1 MPKFGQQDLD
11 EPVAKPAMD
20 EIPAATK
27 GAAASIPTNYNG
39 TTSSFSSSPSTSAA
53 ASQQLSPEAQLA
65 KIELEKKQWEAQNAK
80 ESEHWMK
87 SYWRPAM
94 GWPYM
99 LMCFC
104 DFVAF
109 PIISMFMPQFIK
121 GMQYI
126 PWKSITL
133 DNGGLIHMAFG
144 AILGV
149 AAWTRGQEKIAGK
162 N

>member
-1 MPKFGQQDLD
+1 MAKFGNPDPTE
-11 EPVAKPAMD
+11 EPERPTVAMD
-20 EIPAATK
+20 EREPATK
-27 GAAASIPTNYNG
+27 GASTQIVNIGGGGPLSRG
-39 TTSSFSSSPSTSAA
+39 SSLSSSP
-53 ASQQLSPEAQLA
+53 QLSEAAQLA
-65 KIELEKKQWEAQNAK
+65 SIEFEKQKWQAQLEK

-87 SYWRPAM
+87 AMWRPAM
-94 GWPYM
+94 GWLYM
-99 LMCFC
+99 AMCAC
-104 DFVAF
+104 DFIIF
-109 PIISMFMPQFIK
+109 PIIAMFLPQIIP
-121 GMQYI
+121 GLTYI

>member
-1 MPKFGQQDLD
+1 MAKFGNPDPTQ
-11 EPVAKPAMD
+11 EPAKPTVAMD
-20 EIPAATK
+20 EIEPATK
-27 GAAASIPTNYNG
+27 GAAAKPEFSRGSIPSTPA
-39 TTSSFSSSPSTSAA
+39 SP
-53 ASQQLSPEAQLA
+53 QLSEAAQLA
-65 KIELEKKQWEAQNAK
+65 RIDLETKQWEAQLAK

-87 SYWRPAM
+87 AMWRPAM
-94 GWPYM
+94 GWLYM
-99 LMCFC
+99 GMCAC
-104 DFVAF
+104 DFIIF
-109 PIISMFMPQFIK
+109 PVIAMFLPQIIP
-121 GMQYI
+121 GLTYI

>member
-1 MPKFGQQDLD
+1 MPKFGNPDPNQ
-11 EPVAKPAMD
+11 EPAKPTIAMD
-20 EIPAATK
+20 EREPATK
-27 GAAASIPTNYNG
+27 GAAAQIENNTPGPSRPPISSP
-39 TTSSFSSSPSTSAA
+39 SFSSQMSEAA
-53 ASQQLSPEAQLA
+53 QLASIEFEKQKWEAQL
-65 KIELEKKQWEAQNAK
+65 AK

-87 SYWRPAM
+87 AMWRPAM
-94 GWPYM
+94 GWLYM
-99 LMCFC
+99 AMCAC
-104 DFVAF
+104 DFILF
-109 PIISMFMPQFIK
+109 PIIAMFLPQIIP
-121 GMQYI
+121 GLTYI

>member
-1 MPKFGQQDLD
+1 MPKFGNLSADD

-27 GAAASIPTNYNG
+27 GAAASINQSAPYTPI
-39 TTSSFSSSPSTSAA
+39 SSSSSA
-53 ASQQLSPEAQLA
+53 ASQQLSPEAQMA

-87 SYWRPAM
+87 SYWRPSM
-94 GWPYM
+94 GWLYM

-109 PIISMFMPQFIK
+109 PIISMFLPQFIK
-121 GMQYI
+121 GMTYI

>member
-1 MPKFGQQDLD
+1 MAKFGTPDPNL
-11 EPVAKPAMD
+11 EPERPTIPMD
-20 EIPAATK
+20 EREPATR
-27 GAAASIPTNYNG
+27 GAASRPEFSGRASF
-39 TTSSFSSSPSTSAA
+39 TSVPQISEA
-53 ASQQLSPEAQLA
+53 AQLA
-65 KIELEKKQWEAQNAK
+65 RIELETKQWQAQLDK

-87 SYWRPAM
+87 AMWRPAM
-94 GWPYM
+94 GWLYM
-99 LMCFC
+99 AMCAC
-104 DFVAF
+104 DFIIF
-109 PIISMFMPQFIK
+109 PVIAMFLPQIVP
-121 GMQYI
+121 GLTYI

>member
-1 MPKFGQQDLD
+1 MLFRS
-11 EPVAKPAMD
+11 
-20 EIPAATK
+20 
-27 GAAASIPTNYNG
+27 AS
-39 TTSSFSSSPSTSAA
+39 
-53 ASQQLSPEAQLA
+53 ASQQLSEAAQLA

-94 GWPYM
+94 GWLYM

-121 GMQYI
+121 GMTYI

>member
-1 MPKFGQQDLD
+1 MAKFGNPDPNQ
-11 EPVAKPAMD
+11 EPVKPPVAMD
-20 EIPAATK
+20 EIEPATR
-27 GAAASIPTNYNG
+27 GAASRPEFSSRG
-39 TTSSFSSSPSTSAA
+39 SFSSAPVTP
-53 ASQQLSPEAQLA
+53 QLSEAAQLA
-65 KIELEKKQWEAQNAK
+65 RIELETKQWQAQLAK

-87 SYWRPAM
+87 AMWRPAM
-94 GWPYM
+94 GWLYM
-99 LMCFC
+99 AMCAC
-104 DFVAF
+104 DFIIF
-109 PIISMFMPQFIK
+109 PIIAMFLPQIIP
-121 GMQYI
+121 GLTYI

>member
-1 MPKFGQQDLD
+1 MAKFGNPDPTQ
-11 EPVAKPAMD
+11 EPVKPTVPMD
-20 EIPAATK
+20 EREPATR
-27 GAAASIPTNYNG
+27 GAAAQVDN
-39 TTSSFSSSPSTSAA
+39 SSGGGGPPRPSLSSSP
-53 ASQQLSPEAQLA
+53 QLSEAAQLAQIDFEKQKWEAQLS
-65 KIELEKKQWEAQNAK
+65 K

-87 SYWRPAM
+87 ALWRPAM
-94 GWPYM
+94 GWLYM
-99 LMCFC
+99 AMCAC
-104 DFVAF
+104 DFIIF
-109 PIISMFMPQFIK
+109 PVIAMFLPQIVPVLT
-121 GMQYI
+121 YI

>member
-1 MPKFGQQDLD
+1 MAKFGNPDPNQ
-11 EPVAKPAMD
+11 EPVKPTVPMD
-20 EIPAATK
+20 EIEPAVR
-27 GAAASIPTNYNG
+27 GAAARP
-39 TTSSFSSSPSTSAA
+39 SFSGGGGGGSSSP
-53 ASQQLSPEAQLA
+53 QLSEAAQLA
-65 KIELEKKQWEAQNAK
+65 RIELETKQWEAQLTK

-87 SYWRPAM
+87 SLWRPAM
-94 GWPYM
+94 GWLYM
-99 LMCFC
+99 AMCAC
-104 DFVAF
+104 DFIIF
-109 PIISMFMPQFIK
+109 PVIAMFLPQIVP
-121 GMQYI
+121 GLTYI

>member
-1 MPKFGQQDLD
+1 MAKFGNPDPNQ
-11 EPVAKPAMD
+11 EPAKPTVAMD
-20 EIPAATK
+20 EREPATK
-27 GAAASIPTNYNG
+27 GAAAQVDNAPSALP
-39 TTSSFSSSPSTSAA
+39 SRPLPSSSPQVSEAA
-53 ASQQLSPEAQLA
+53 QLAQIEFEKQKWEAQLS
-65 KIELEKKQWEAQNAK
+65 K

-87 SYWRPAM
+87 ALWRPAM
-94 GWPYM
+94 GWLYM
-99 LMCFC
+99 AMCAC
-104 DFVAF
+104 DFIIF
-109 PIISMFMPQFIK
+109 PVIAMFLPQIVP
-121 GMQYI
+121 GLTYI

>member
-1 MPKFGQQDLD
+1 MPKFGTISEDD

-20 EIPAATK
+20 QIPPATK
-27 GAAASIPTNYNG
+27 GAAASINQSAPY
-39 TTSSFSSSPSTSAA
+39 SPSSSSAS
-53 ASQQLSPEAQLA
+53 ASMQLSPEAQLL
-65 KIELEKKQWEAQNAK
+65 KMELEKKQWEAQNAK
-80 ESEHWMK
+80 ENEHWMK

-94 GWPYM
+94 GWLYM

-121 GMQYI
+121 GMTYI

>member
-1 MPKFGQQDLD
+1 MAKFGTPDPNL
-11 EPVAKPAMD
+11 EPERPTIPMD
-20 EIPAATK
+20 EREPATR
-27 GAAASIPTNYNG
+27 GAASRPEFSGRASFT
-39 TTSSFSSSPSTSAA
+39 AA
-53 ASQQLSPEAQLA
+53 PQISEAAQLA
-65 KIELEKKQWEAQNAK
+65 RIELETKQWQAQLDK

-87 SYWRPAM
+87 AMWRPAM
-94 GWPYM
+94 GWLYM
-99 LMCFC
+99 AMCAC
-104 DFVAF
+104 DFIIF
-109 PIISMFMPQFIK
+109 PVIAMFLPQIVP
-121 GMQYI
+121 GLTYI

>member
-1 MPKFGQQDLD
+1 MPKFGNSTE

-27 GAAASIPTNYNG
+27 GAAASIDQSAPYRSVG
-39 TTSSFSSSPSTSAA
+39 ASSGP
-53 ASQQLSPEAQLA
+53 QLSEAAQLA
-65 KIELEKKQWEAQNAK
+65 KIELEAKQQEADHAKQN
-80 ESEHWMK
+80 EHWMK
-87 SYWRPAM
+87 AYWRPAM
-94 GWPYM
+94 GWLYM

-109 PIISMFMPQFIK
+109 PIIAMFMPQFIK
-121 GMQYI
+121 GMTYI

-162 N
+162 Q

>member
-1 MPKFGQQDLD
+1 MPKFGNPDPNE
-11 EPVAKPAMD
+11 EPVKVPVAMD
-20 EIPAATK
+20 QIDPATK
-27 GAAASIPTNYNG
+27 GAASKIE
-39 TTSSFSSSPSTSAA
+39 SFPSGPRS
-53 ASQQLSPEAQLA
+53 LSVAPQMSEAAQLA

-80 ESEHWMK
+80 QEEPWMK
-87 SYWRPAM
+87 SMWRPAM
-94 GWPYM
+94 GWLYM

-109 PIISMFMPQFIK
+109 PIVSMFMPQFIK

-162 N
+162 A

>member
-1 MPKFGQQDLD
+1 MPKFGQQDD
-11 EPVAKPAMD
+11 EEPIAKPAMD
-20 EIPAATK
+20 QIPPATK
-27 GAAASIPTNYNG
+27 GAAASINQSAPYMAPIG
-39 TTSSFSSSPSTSAA
+39 SSSIAA
-53 ASQQLSPEAQLA
+53 QQLSSEAQLA

-94 GWPYM
+94 GWLYM

-109 PIISMFMPQFIK
+109 PIVSMFMPQFIK

>member
-1 MPKFGQQDLD
+1 MPKFGTLDD
-11 EPVAKPAMD
+11 EPVVAKPAMD
-20 EIPAATK
+20 QLPPATK
-27 GAAASIPTNYNG
+27 GAAASIQTNYIDSG
-39 TTSSFSSSPSTSAA
+39 PSRPAPSAGMSEA
-53 ASQQLSPEAQLA
+53 AQLA
-65 KIELEKKQWEAQNAK
+65 AIELEKQKWEAENGKQN
-80 ESEHWMK
+80 EHWMK
-87 SYWRPAM
+87 AYWRPAM
-94 GWPYM
+94 GWLYM

-109 PIISMFMPQFIK
+109 PIIAMFMPQFLK
-121 GMQYI
+121 GMTYI

-162 N
+162 Q

>member
-1 MPKFGQQDLD
+1 MAKFGNPDPNQ
-11 EPVAKPAMD
+11 EPTKPTVAMD
-20 EIPAATK
+20 EIEPATR
-27 GAAASIPTNYNG
+27 GAAARPEFISRP
-39 TTSSFSSSPSTSAA
+39 SFSSVAA
-53 ASQQLSPEAQLA
+53 APQLSEAAQLA
-65 KIELEKKQWEAQNAK
+65 SIEFEKQKWQAQLEK

-87 SYWRPAM
+87 AMWRPAM
-94 GWPYM
+94 GWLYM
-99 LMCFC
+99 AMCAC
-104 DFVAF
+104 DFIIF
-109 PIISMFMPQFIK
+109 PIIAMFLPQIVP
-121 GMQYI
+121 GLTYI